1 MKGIGER
8 NNMEEWKEYKLGDV
22 SSVSSSKRIFADE
35 YQSEGI
41 PFYRSKEI
49 IEKQKGISIAN
60 ELYIKESRYNEIKNK
75 FGVPQKGDILLTSVG
90 TLGIPYLVKDEIFY
104 FKDGNITWFYNFKGI
119 NNRYLYYWF
128 LSPIAKHYFDIKA
141 IGSTQKALT
150 IETLKKFDIVLP
162 SKSIQQKVADVL
174 KSFDDKIELNNRINA
189 NLEEQAQALFRHW
202 FVDFEFPNEQ
212 GLPYKSNGGRFIDS
226 ELGKIPE
233 GWKIGCIGDYCKAKS
248 GFAFKS
254 NWWTDKGVK
263 VIKIKNINSDN
274 TLNINDCSYVSEDI
288 ALLAK
293 DFYVSDGDLLIA
305 MTGATIGKF
314 AIVVS
319 NEKDLLVNQRVGK
332 FFLGEKPLKK
342 LPFIYNA
349 LKQNKISETIINKG
363 QGSAQPNI
371 SSNDIESIEIPYSPN
386 ILIKK
391 FNETCYPLLYQIIHN
406 QKQNME
412 LTQLRD
418 TLLPRLMN
426 NQIKI

>member
-1 MKGIGER
+1 MKDIEER

-212 GLPYKSNGGRFIDS
+212 GLPYKSNGGRFVES
-226 ELGKIPE
+226 ELGRIPN
-233 GWKIGCIGDYCKAKS
+233 GWKVFHADEVFHINIGKTPPRKEQEWFSNESKNNIKWVSISDLGGIGVFVNDSKEYLSKDAISKFNIIVVPRNTVLLSFKLTVGRVAIANCKLTTNEAIARFYLPKEYFREYTYLALKNYNYS
-248 GFAFKS
+248 KLGSTSSIAIAVNSKI
-254 NWWTDKGVK
+254 
-263 VIKIKNINSDN
+263 IKAMPILIPSDN
-274 TLNINDCSYVSEDI
+274 ILKLFNVVMAPVFNIIEKNQTTIENLVS
-288 ALLAK
+288 
-293 DFYVSDGDLLIA
+293 
-305 MTGATIGKF
+305 
-314 AIVVS
+314 
-319 NEKDLLVNQRVGK
+319 
-332 FFLGEKPLKK
+332 
-342 LPFIYNA
+342 
-349 LKQNKISETIINKG
+349 
-363 QGSAQPNI
+363 
-371 SSNDIESIEIPYSPN
+371 
-386 ILIKK
+386 
-391 FNETCYPLLYQIIHN
+391 
-406 QKQNME
+406 
-412 LTQLRD
+412 LRD
-418 TLLPRLMN
+418 TLLPKLMN
-426 NQIKI
+426 NEINL

>member
-90 TLGIPYLVKDEIFY
+90 TLRIPYLVKDEIFY

-174 KSFDDKIELNNRINA
+174 KSFDALNS
-189 NLEEQAQALFRHW
+189 Q
-202 FVDFEFPNEQ
+202 
-212 GLPYKSNGGRFIDS
+212 
-226 ELGKIPE
+226 
-233 GWKIGCIGDYCKAKS
+233 
-248 GFAFKS
+248 
-254 NWWTDKGVK
+254 
-263 VIKIKNINSDN
+263 
-274 TLNINDCSYVSEDI
+274 LNY
-288 ALLAK
+288 LL
-293 DFYVSDGDLLIA
+293 
-305 MTGATIGKF
+305 
-314 AIVVS
+314 
-319 NEKDLLVNQRVGK
+319 
-332 FFLGEKPLKK
+332 
-342 LPFIYNA
+342 
-349 LKQNKISETIINKG
+349 
-363 QGSAQPNI
+363 
-371 SSNDIESIEIPYSPN
+371 
-386 ILIKK
+386 
-391 FNETCYPLLYQIIHN
+391 
-406 QKQNME
+406 
-412 LTQLRD
+412 
-418 TLLPRLMN
+418 
-426 NQIKI
+426 

>member
-189 NLEEQAQALFRHW
+189 NLEEQAQALFRRW
-202 FVDFEFPNEQ
+202 FVDFEFPNDE
-212 GLPYKSNGGRFIDS
+212 GRPYKSNGGKFVNS
-226 ELGKIPE
+226 ELGSIPE
-233 GWKIGCIGDYCKAKS
+233 GWSVKAIADVAELMAGGDKPCIVTKKPTGECNVPIFSNGMSDDGLYGYTTNAKVFKESVTISARGTIGFVRLRQKPFFPIVRLITAIPNTSLISAKYLY
-248 GFAFKS
+248 FLLL
-254 NWWTDKGVK
+254 D
-263 VIKIKNINSDN
+263 KNISGTGTTQQQLTVPDFRRYELIVP
-274 TLNINDCSYVSEDI
+274 TLNIIKNFNNI
-288 ALLAK
+288 
-293 DFYVSDGDLLIA
+293 
-305 MTGATIGKF
+305 TN
-314 AIVVS
+314 VV
-319 NEKDLLVNQRVGK
+319 
-332 FFLGEKPLKK
+332 F
-342 LPFIYNA
+342 
-349 LKQNKISETIINKG
+349 NKITFLKHENEIL
-363 QGSAQPNI
+363 
-371 SSNDIESIEIPYSPN
+371 ES
-386 ILIKK
+386 
-391 FNETCYPLLYQIIHN
+391 
-406 QKQNME
+406 
-412 LTQLRD
+412 LRD
-418 TLLPRLMN
+418 AILPKLMN
-426 NQIKI
+426 NELRP

>member
-1 MKGIGER
+1 MKDIGKR

-189 NLEEQAQALFRHW
+189 NLEEQAQALFRRW

-212 GLPYKSNGGRFIDS
+212 GLPYKSNGGTFVDS
-226 ELGKIPE
+226 ELGKIPD
-233 GWKIGCIGDYCKAKS
+233 GWKVGNLFSVATLFDSKRKPLSNIQRASRKGEYPYYGATSVMDYVDDYLFDGTFLLMGEDGSVVNEQGYPFLQYVTGKFWVNNHAHIMQGKNGFSTEMLYCMMKMTNISNLVTGAVQAKLS
-248 GFAFKS
+248 QT
-254 NWWTDKGVK
+254 NMN
-263 VIKIKNINSDN
+263 KILFPLATK
-274 TLNINDCSYVSEDI
+274 DI
-288 ALLAK
+288 LKYFSIMIEPLYALLRK
-293 DFYVSDGDLLIA
+293 NVYENQTLI
-305 MTGATIGKF
+305 
-314 AIVVS
+314 
-319 NEKDLLVNQRVGK
+319 
-332 FFLGEKPLKK
+332 
-342 LPFIYNA
+342 
-349 LKQNKISETIINKG
+349 
-363 QGSAQPNI
+363 
-371 SSNDIESIEIPYSPN
+371 
-386 ILIKK
+386 
-391 FNETCYPLLYQIIHN
+391 
-406 QKQNME
+406 
-412 LTQLRD
+412 QLRD
-418 TLLPRLMN
+418 LLLPKLMSGETIWSIN
-426 NQIKI
+426 Y

>member
-189 NLEEQAQALFRHW
+189 NLEEQAQTLFRRW

-212 GLPYKSNGGRFIDS
+212 GLPYKSNGGKFVDS

-233 GWKIGCIGDYCKAKS
+233 GWTVGNLFSVATLFDSKRKPLSNIQRASRKGEYPYYGATSVMDYVDDYLFDGTFLLMGEDGSVVNEQGYPFLQYVTGKFWVNNHAHIMQGKNGFSTEMLYCMMKMTNISNLVTGAVQAKLSQTNMNKILFPLATK
-248 GFAFKS
+248 
-254 NWWTDKGVK
+254 
-263 VIKIKNINSDN
+263 
-274 TLNINDCSYVSEDI
+274 DI
-288 ALLAK
+288 LKYFSIMIEPLYALLRK
-293 DFYVSDGDLLIA
+293 NVYENQTLI
-305 MTGATIGKF
+305 
-314 AIVVS
+314 
-319 NEKDLLVNQRVGK
+319 
-332 FFLGEKPLKK
+332 
-342 LPFIYNA
+342 
-349 LKQNKISETIINKG
+349 
-363 QGSAQPNI
+363 
-371 SSNDIESIEIPYSPN
+371 
-386 ILIKK
+386 
-391 FNETCYPLLYQIIHN
+391 
-406 QKQNME
+406 
-412 LTQLRD
+412 QLRD
-418 TLLPRLMN
+418 LLLPKLMSGEIIWSIN
-426 NQIKI
+426 Y

>member
-189 NLEEQAQALFRHW
+189 NLEEQAQALFRRW

-212 GLPYKSNGGRFIDS
+212 GLPYKSNGGAFVDS
-226 ELGKIPE
+226 ELGKIPN
-233 GWKIGCIGDYCKAKS
+233 GWKVFHADEVFHINIGKTPPRKEQEWFSNESKNNIKWVSISDLGGIGVFVNDSKEYLSKDAISKFNIIVVPRNTVLLSFKLTVGRVAIANCKLTTNEAIARFYLPKEYFREYTYLALKNYNYS
-248 GFAFKS
+248 KLGSTSSIAIAVNSKI
-254 NWWTDKGVK
+254 
-263 VIKIKNINSDN
+263 IKAMPILIPSDN
-274 TLNINDCSYVSEDI
+274 ILKLFNVVMAPVFNIIEKNQTTIENLVS
-288 ALLAK
+288 
-293 DFYVSDGDLLIA
+293 
-305 MTGATIGKF
+305 
-314 AIVVS
+314 
-319 NEKDLLVNQRVGK
+319 
-332 FFLGEKPLKK
+332 
-342 LPFIYNA
+342 
-349 LKQNKISETIINKG
+349 
-363 QGSAQPNI
+363 
-371 SSNDIESIEIPYSPN
+371 
-386 ILIKK
+386 
-391 FNETCYPLLYQIIHN
+391 
-406 QKQNME
+406 
-412 LTQLRD
+412 LRD
-418 TLLPRLMN
+418 TLLPKLMN
-426 NQIKI
+426 NEINL

>member
-1 MKGIGER
+1 
-8 NNMEEWKEYKLGDV
+8 MEEWKEYKLGDV

-189 NLEEQAQALFRHW
+189 NLEEQAQALFRRW

-212 GLPYKSNGGRFIDS
+212 GLPYKSNGGKFVNS
-226 ELGKIPE
+226 ELGSIPE
-233 GWKIGCIGDYCKAKS
+233 GWSVKAIADVAELMAGGDKPCIVTKKPTGECNVPIFSNGMSDDGLYGYTTNAKVFKESVTISARGTIGFVRLRQKPFFPIVRLITAIPNTSLISAKYLY
-248 GFAFKS
+248 FLLL
-254 NWWTDKGVK
+254 D
-263 VIKIKNINSDN
+263 KNISGTGTTQQQLTVPDFRRYELIVP
-274 TLNINDCSYVSEDI
+274 TLNIIKNFNNI
-288 ALLAK
+288 
-293 DFYVSDGDLLIA
+293 
-305 MTGATIGKF
+305 TN
-314 AIVVS
+314 VV
-319 NEKDLLVNQRVGK
+319 
-332 FFLGEKPLKK
+332 F
-342 LPFIYNA
+342 
-349 LKQNKISETIINKG
+349 NKITFLKHENEIL
-363 QGSAQPNI
+363 
-371 SSNDIESIEIPYSPN
+371 ES
-386 ILIKK
+386 
-391 FNETCYPLLYQIIHN
+391 
-406 QKQNME
+406 
-412 LTQLRD
+412 LRD
-418 TLLPRLMN
+418 AILPKLMN
-426 NQIKI
+426 NELRP

>member
-189 NLEEQAQALFRHW
+189 NLEEQAQALFRRW

-212 GLPYKSNGGRFIDS
+212 GLPYKSNDGKFVNS
-226 ELGKIPE
+226 ELGSIPE
-233 GWKIGCIGDYCKAKS
+233 GWSVKAIADVAELMAGGDKPCIVTKKPTGECNVPIFSNGISDDGLYGYTTNAKVFKESVTISARGTIGFVRLRQKPFFPIVRLITAIPNTSFISAKYLY
-248 GFAFKS
+248 FLLL
-254 NWWTDKGVK
+254 D
-263 VIKIKNINSDN
+263 KNISGTGTTQQQLTVPDFRRYELIVP
-274 TLNINDCSYVSEDI
+274 TLNIIKNFNNI
-288 ALLAK
+288 
-293 DFYVSDGDLLIA
+293 
-305 MTGATIGKF
+305 TN
-314 AIVVS
+314 VV
-319 NEKDLLVNQRVGK
+319 
-332 FFLGEKPLKK
+332 
-342 LPFIYNA
+342 Y
-349 LKQNKISETIINKG
+349 NKITFLKHENEIL
-363 QGSAQPNI
+363 
-371 SSNDIESIEIPYSPN
+371 ES
-386 ILIKK
+386 
-391 FNETCYPLLYQIIHN
+391 
-406 QKQNME
+406 
-412 LTQLRD
+412 LRD
-418 TLLPRLMN
+418 AILPKLMN
-426 NQIKI
+426 NELRP

>member
-1 MKGIGER
+1 MKDIGER

-189 NLEEQAQALFRHW
+189 NLEEQAQALFRRW

-212 GLPYKSNGGRFIDS
+212 GLPYKSNGGTFVDS
-226 ELGKIPE
+226 ELGKIPD
-233 GWKIGCIGDYCKAKS
+233 GWKVGNLFSVATLFDSKRKPLSNIQRASRKGEYPYYGATSVMDYVDDYLFDGTFLLMGEDGSVVNEQGYPFLQYVTGKFWVNNHAHIMQGKNGFSTEMLYCMMKMTNISNLVTGAVQAKLS
-248 GFAFKS
+248 QT
-254 NWWTDKGVK
+254 NMN
-263 VIKIKNINSDN
+263 KILFPLATK
-274 TLNINDCSYVSEDI
+274 DI
-288 ALLAK
+288 LKYFSIMIEPLYALLRK
-293 DFYVSDGDLLIA
+293 NVYENQTLI
-305 MTGATIGKF
+305 
-314 AIVVS
+314 
-319 NEKDLLVNQRVGK
+319 
-332 FFLGEKPLKK
+332 
-342 LPFIYNA
+342 
-349 LKQNKISETIINKG
+349 
-363 QGSAQPNI
+363 
-371 SSNDIESIEIPYSPN
+371 
-386 ILIKK
+386 
-391 FNETCYPLLYQIIHN
+391 
-406 QKQNME
+406 
-412 LTQLRD
+412 QLRD
-418 TLLPRLMN
+418 LLLPKLMSGETIWSIN
-426 NQIKI
+426 Y

>member
-212 GLPYKSNGGRFIDS
+212 GLPYKSNGGAFANS
-226 ELGKIPE
+226 EVGLIPQKWILTNLGE
-233 GWKIGCIGDYCKAKS
+233 VTS
-248 GFAFKS
+248 Q
-254 NWWTDKGVK
+254 
-263 VIKIKNINSDN
+263 IK
-274 TLNINDCSYVSEDI
+274 
-288 ALLAK
+288 
-293 DFYVSDGDLLIA
+293 
-305 MTGATIGKF
+305 
-314 AIVVS
+314 
-319 NEKDLLVNQRVGK
+319 EKVNQRNDVKVLSPINTGK
-332 FFLGEKPLKK
+332 LVLSEDYFTKQ
-342 LPFIYNA
+342 IYSTN
-349 LKQNKISETIINKG
+349 INKYIIVKPYDFAYNPARVNI
-363 QGSAQPNI
+363 GSLGMNTFNFDGCVSPVYVVFRCEKRYQYFFDFFRNLKSATVF
-371 SSNDIESIEIPYSPN
+371 IE
-386 ILIKK
+386 
-391 FNETCYPLLYQIIHN
+391 
-406 QKQNME
+406 
-412 LTQLRD
+412 
-418 TLLPRLMN
+418 
-426 NQIKI
+426 

>member
-189 NLEEQAQALFRHW
+189 NLEEQAQALFRRW

-212 GLPYKSNGGRFIDS
+212 GLPYKSNGGKFVNS
-226 ELGKIPE
+226 ELGSIPE
-233 GWKIGCIGDYCKAKS
+233 GWSVKAIADVAELMAGGDKPCIVTKKPTGECNVPIFSNGMSDDGLYGYTTNAKVFKESVTISARGTIGFVRLRQKPFFPIVRLITAIPNTSLISAKYLY
-248 GFAFKS
+248 FLLL
-254 NWWTDKGVK
+254 D
-263 VIKIKNINSDN
+263 KNISGTGTTQQQLTVPDFRRYELIVP
-274 TLNINDCSYVSEDI
+274 TLNIIKNFNNI
-288 ALLAK
+288 
-293 DFYVSDGDLLIA
+293 
-305 MTGATIGKF
+305 TN
-314 AIVVS
+314 VV
-319 NEKDLLVNQRVGK
+319 
-332 FFLGEKPLKK
+332 F
-342 LPFIYNA
+342 
-349 LKQNKISETIINKG
+349 NKITFLKHENEIL
-363 QGSAQPNI
+363 
-371 SSNDIESIEIPYSPN
+371 ES
-386 ILIKK
+386 
-391 FNETCYPLLYQIIHN
+391 
-406 QKQNME
+406 
-412 LTQLRD
+412 LRD
-418 TLLPRLMN
+418 AILPKLMN
-426 NQIKI
+426 NELRP

>member
-174 KSFDDKIELNNRINA
+174 KSLDDKIELNNRINA
-189 NLEEQAQALFRHW
+189 NLEEQAQALFRRW

-212 GLPYKSNGGRFIDS
+212 GLPYKSNGGRFVES
-226 ELGKIPE
+226 ELGRIPN
-233 GWKIGCIGDYCKAKS
+233 GWKVFHADEVFHINIGKTPPRKEQEWFSNESKNNIKWVSISDLGGIGVFVNDSKEYLSKDAISKFNIIVVPRNTVLLSFKLTVGRVAIANCKLTTNEAIARFYLPKEYFREYTYLALKNYNYS
-248 GFAFKS
+248 KLGSTSSIAIAVNSKI
-254 NWWTDKGVK
+254 
-263 VIKIKNINSDN
+263 IKAMPILIPSDN
-274 TLNINDCSYVSEDI
+274 ILKLFNVVMAPVFNIIEKNQTTIENLVS
-288 ALLAK
+288 
-293 DFYVSDGDLLIA
+293 
-305 MTGATIGKF
+305 
-314 AIVVS
+314 
-319 NEKDLLVNQRVGK
+319 
-332 FFLGEKPLKK
+332 
-342 LPFIYNA
+342 
-349 LKQNKISETIINKG
+349 
-363 QGSAQPNI
+363 
-371 SSNDIESIEIPYSPN
+371 
-386 ILIKK
+386 
-391 FNETCYPLLYQIIHN
+391 
-406 QKQNME
+406 
-412 LTQLRD
+412 LRD
-418 TLLPRLMN
+418 TLLPKLMN
-426 NQIKI
+426 NEINL